1 MDSLIRRI
9 PTNLMVALLYIAL
22 LVFALIAMANPM

>member
-9 PTNLMVALLYIAL
+9 PPNLMVAMLYIAL